1 MKILVV
7 EDDRANADLLT
18 YILTNQNYAIEVAN
32 DGEAAWE
39 LIVVYDY
46 DLLLIDITLPR
57 LDGISL
63 CRRIRESGYQMPIML
78 VTGRS
83 SSHDQAI
90 GLDAGADAY
99 MVKPLDQ
106 EELIARIRALL
117 RRGETAFHSV
127 LEWGSLQLDPST
139 HGVIYAGQPL
149 SLSPK
154 EFSILELFLR
164 NGRRVFTY
172 SVILDQLWA
181 YEETPSEDSV
191 RTHIKGLRQKFRRV
205 GAPTDLIETVYGLGY
220 RLKPLE
226 AIANSTTTDQLTSY
240 EVTQPIQQQTLS
252 ALAKV
257 WDRFK
262 TRVDEQVSI
271 LEQASAALIQRTLSS
286 ELQQQAAQAAHALS
300 GSLATFGLPEGARL
314 AEKIEYLLRIDE
326 SLLADQTLYLC
337 EQVTTLRQE
346 IDRASSDLITEQ
358 SEQEEALFANECPL
372 LLIIDAD
379 RQLATQLMNEA
390 VNWGFRGAIA
400 TTLSEAK
407 TKIEQDAPTVVLLD
421 PDITHPTTESLRL
434 LAKLSHQTPALPVLV
449 LTSHDRL
456 TDRLEVAQLGGHS
469 FLQKPLP
476 PDQILK
482 AVAQAAQRAESAKQR
497 VMILDDD
504 PQILTTLKGFLEPW
518 GLSVTTLNDPQ
529 QFWETLK
536 SCSPDLL
543 ILDVKMPS
551 LSGIELC
558 QTVRNNSHWGRLPII
573 FLTAHTD
580 AMIVNQMFSVG
591 ADDFVSKPIVG
602 PELVSR
608 IINRLERIKL
618 LQNAAEMDHLTKLS
632 NRRKST
638 QDLNKYLQLA
648 KQQNQPLC
656 LTTLDLDKLKEI
668 NDRHGYEAG
677 DMVMRQWGQL
687 LRQTFR
693 QNAVVAR
700 WESDEFVVA
709 LSGMTQAD
717 GIQRFTQLLTTLH
730 HRQFVAP
737 DQTQFRITFSAG
749 IAQYPEDGTALLSLY
764 QAASEA
770 LHQSKSAGGACIS
783 SAGNSRAVLRPTQS

>member
-7 EDDRANADLLT
+7 EDDEAIADVLT
-18 YILTNQNYAIEVAN
+18 CMLSNQNYVVEVAN

-63 CRRIRESGYQMPIML
+63 CRRVRAHDYKMPIL
-78 VTGRS
+78 VVTGRGS
-83 SSHDQAI
+83 GHDQAI

-99 MVKPLDQ
+99 MVKPLDH
-106 EELIARIRALL
+106 EVLIARIRALL
-117 RRGETAFHSV
+117 RRTGTTFQSV
-127 LEWGSLQLDPST
+127 LEKGNLRLDPTSREVT
-139 HGVIYAGQPL
+139 YAGQLL

-154 EFSILELFLR
+154 EFSILEFFLR
-164 NGRRVFTY
+164 NGRQVFTY
-172 SVILDQLWA
+172 SVILDQIWA
-181 YEETPSEDSV
+181 YGETPSEDAV

-226 AIANSTTTDQLTSY
+226 AIADSTKTAQLTSH
-240 EVTQPIQQQTLS
+240 EATQPIQQQTLS
-252 ALAKV
+252 ALSK
-257 WDRFK
+257 
-262 TRVDEQVSI
+262 
-271 LEQASAALIQRTLSS
+271 
-286 ELQQQAAQAAHALS
+286 
-300 GSLATFGLPEGARL
+300 
-314 AEKIEYLLRIDE
+314 
-326 SLLADQTLYLC
+326 
-337 EQVTTLRQE
+337 RQE
-346 IDRASSDLITEQ
+346 IDRASNDLTTERI
-358 SEQEEALFANECPL
+358 EPEESRFADERPL
-372 LLIIDAD
+372 LLIVDPD
-379 RQLATQLMNEA
+379 RQLAQQLMNEA
-390 VNWGFRGAIA
+390 VDWGFRSAIA
-400 TTLSEAK
+400 TTLSEAE
-407 TKIEQDAPTVVLLD
+407 TKIEQDAPSVVLLD
-421 PDITHPTTESLRL
+421 PDISHPTTDSLRL
-434 LAKLSHQTPALPVLV
+434 LAKLSHQTPAVPVLV

-469 FLQKPLP
+469 FLHKPLP
-476 PDQILK
+476 PAQVLK
-482 AVAQAAQRAESAKQR
+482 AIAQAAQQAETAKQR
-497 VMILDDD
+497 VMVVDAD
-504 PQILTTLKGFLEPW
+504 PQILATLKAFLEPW

-529 QFWETLK
+529 RFWETLK

-543 ILDVKMPS
+543 ILDVKMPGV
-551 LSGIELC
+551 SGVELC
-558 QTVRNNSHWGRLPII
+558 KIIRNNSRWGRLPII

-580 AMIVNQMFSVG
+580 AAIVNQMFSVG

-618 LQNAAEMDHLTKLS
+618 LQNAAETDYLTKLS
-632 NRRKST
+632 NRHKST

-648 KQQNQPLC
+648 NQQEQPLC
-656 LTTLDLDKLKEI
+656 LAVLDLDNLKEI
-668 NDRHGYEAG
+668 NDRHGYNTG

-709 LSGMTQAD
+709 LSSMIKAD
-717 GIQRFTQLLTTLH
+717 GIQRLSQLLATLH
-730 HRQFVAP
+730 HRKFVAP
-737 DQTQFRITFSAG
+737 EQSQFRITFSAG
-749 IAQYPEDGTALLSLY
+749 IAQYPDNGTDLHSLY

-770 LHQSKSAGGACIS
+770 LHQSKVAGCACIFSAGD
-783 SAGNSRAVLRPTQS
+783 SRAILK

>member
-7 EDDRANADLLT
+7 EDDEANADMLAC
-18 YILTNQNYAIEVAN
+18 ILCNQNYTVEVAK
-32 DGEAAWE
+32 DGEVAWE

-46 DLLLIDITLPR
+46 DLLLIDITLPH

-63 CRRIRESGYQMPIML
+63 CRRIRTHSYQMPILL

-99 MVKPLDQ
+99 MVKPFDH
-106 EELIARIRALL
+106 EVLIAGIRALL
-117 RRGETAFHSV
+117 RRRGTAFQSV
-127 LEWGSLQLDPST
+127 LEWGSLRFDPAT
-139 HGVIYAGQPL
+139 REVTYAEQPL

-154 EFSILELFLR
+154 EFSILEFFLR

-181 YEETPSEDSV
+181 YEETPGEDAV
-191 RTHIKGLRQKFRRV
+191 RTHIKGLRQKFRKV

-226 AIANSTTTDQLTSY
+226 AIADSISTDQLTSY
-240 EVTQPIQQQTLS
+240 QATQPIQQQTLS
-252 ALAKV
+252 ALSKV

-262 TRVDEQVSI
+262 TRVDEQVRI
-271 LEQASAALIQRTLSS
+271 LEQASAALMQQMLSPD
-286 ELQQQAAQAAHALS
+286 LQQQASQEAHTLS
-300 GSLATFGLPEGARL
+300 DSLATFGLPEGSRI
-314 AEKIEYLLRIDE
+314 AEKIEQLLHVNE
-326 SLLADQTLYLC
+326 SLKSDQTLCLC
-337 EQVTTLRQE
+337 ELVTALRQE
-346 IDRASSDLITEQ
+346 IDRASNDLTTER
-358 SEQEEALFANECPL
+358 SEQEESVFANERPL
-372 LLIIDAD
+372 LLIIDPD
-379 RQLATQLMNEA
+379 RQLAEQLVNEA
-390 VNWGFRGAIA
+390 VNWGFRSAIA
-400 TTLSEAK
+400 TTLSEAE

-421 PDITHPTTESLRL
+421 PDITHPTTDSLKL
-434 LAKLSHQTPALPVLV
+434 LAKLSHQTPAVPVLV
-449 LTSHDRL
+449 LTSHDQL
-456 TDRLEVAQLGGHS
+456 TDRLEVAQLGGHG
-469 FLQKPLP
+469 FLHKPLP
-476 PDQILK
+476 PAHVLK
-482 AVAQAAQRAESAKQR
+482 TVAQAAQRAEAAKQR
-497 VMILDDD
+497 VMVIDDD
-504 PQILTTLKGFLEPW
+504 PQILATLKGFLEPW

-529 QFWETLK
+529 RFWETLE

-543 ILDVKMPS
+543 ILDMKMS
-551 LSGIELC
+551 ALSGVELC
-558 QTVRNNSHWGRLPII
+558 QIIRNDSHWGHLPII

-580 AMIVNQMFSVG
+580 ATIINQVFSVG
-591 ADDFVSKPIVG
+591 ADDFVSKPIMN

-618 LQNAAEMDHLTKLS
+618 LQNAAETDHLTKLS

-648 KQQNQPLC
+648 NQQNQPLC
-656 LTTLDLDKLKEI
+656 LAVLDLDNFKEI
-668 NDRHGYEAG
+668 NDRHGYNTG

-693 QNAVVAR
+693 QNAVIAR

-709 LSGMTQAD
+709 LSSMIKAD
-717 GIQRFTQLLTTLH
+717 GIQRLTQLLATLH
-730 HRQFVAP
+730 HRQFVAS

-749 IAQYPEDGTALLSLY
+749 IAQYPDDGTDLYSLY

-770 LHQSKSAGGACIS
+770 LHQSKVAGCACIFSAGG
-783 SAGNSRAVLRPTQS
+783 SRASV

>member
-7 EDDRANADLLT
+7 EDDEANADMLAC
-18 YILTNQNYAIEVAN
+18 ILCNQNYTVEVAK
-32 DGEAAWE
+32 DGEVAWE

-46 DLLLIDITLPR
+46 DLLLIDITLPH

-63 CRRIRESGYQMPIML
+63 CRRIRTHSYQMPILL

-99 MVKPLDQ
+99 MVKPFDH
-106 EELIARIRALL
+106 EVLIAGIRALL
-117 RRGETAFHSV
+117 RRRGTAFQSV
-127 LEWGSLQLDPST
+127 LEWGSLRFDPAT
-139 HGVIYAGQPL
+139 REVTYAGQPL
-149 SLSPK
+149 YLSPK
-154 EFSILELFLR
+154 EFSILEFFLR

-181 YEETPSEDSV
+181 YEETPGEDAV

-226 AIANSTTTDQLTSY
+226 AIADSISTDQFTSSQG
-240 EVTQPIQQQTLS
+240 TQPIQQQTLS
-252 ALAKV
+252 ALSKV

-262 TRVDEQVSI
+262 TRVDEQIRI
-271 LEQASAALIQRTLSS
+271 LEQASAVLMQQMLSPDI
-286 ELQQQAAQAAHALS
+286 QQQASQEAHTLS
-300 GSLATFGLPEGARL
+300 DSLATFGLSEGSRI
-314 AEKIEYLLRIDE
+314 AEKIEQLLRVNE
-326 SLLADQTLYLC
+326 SLKSEQTLCLC
-337 EQVTTLRQE
+337 ELVTALRQE
-346 IDRASSDLITEQ
+346 IDRASNNLTTER
-358 SEQEEALFANECPL
+358 SEQEESVFANERPL

-379 RQLATQLMNEA
+379 RQLAEQLVNEA
-390 VNWGFRGAIA
+390 VNWGFRSAIA
-400 TTLSEAK
+400 TTLSEAE

-421 PDITHPTTESLRL
+421 PDITHPTTDSLRL
-434 LAKLSHQTPALPVLV
+434 LAKLSHQTPAVPVLV
-449 LTSHDRL
+449 LTSHDQL
-456 TDRLEVAQLGGHS
+456 TDRLEVAQLGGHG
-469 FLQKPLP
+469 FLHKPLP
-476 PDQILK
+476 PAHVLK
-482 AVAQAAQRAESAKQR
+482 AVAQAAQRAEAAKQR
-497 VMILDDD
+497 VMVIDDD
-504 PQILTTLKGFLEPW
+504 PQILATLKGFLEPW

-529 QFWETLK
+529 RFWETLE

-543 ILDVKMPS
+543 ILDMKMPD
-551 LSGIELC
+551 LSGVELC
-558 QTVRNNSHWGRLPII
+558 QIIRNDSHWGHLPII
-573 FLTAHTD
+573 FLIAHTD
-580 AMIVNQMFSVG
+580 ATIINQVFSVG
-591 ADDFVSKPIVG
+591 ADDFVSKPIVN

-618 LQNAAEMDHLTKLS
+618 LQNAAETDHLTKLS

-648 KQQNQPLC
+648 NQQNQPLC
-656 LTTLDLDKLKEI
+656 LAVLDLDNFKEI
-668 NDRHGYEAG
+668 NDRHGYNTG
-677 DMVMRQWGQL
+677 DMVMRQWGQF

-693 QNAVVAR
+693 QNAVIAR

-709 LSGMTQAD
+709 LSSMIKAD
-717 GIQRFTQLLTTLH
+717 GIQRLTQLLATLH

-749 IAQYPEDGTALLSLY
+749 IAQYPDDGTDLHSLY

-770 LHQSKSAGGACIS
+770 LHQSKVAGCACIF
-783 SAGNSRAVLRPTQS
+783 SAEGSRVSV

>member
-7 EDDRANADLLT
+7 EDDQANADLLACM
-18 YILTNQNYAIEVAN
+18 LSVENYTVEVAN

-46 DLLLIDITLPR
+46 DLLLIDITLPH

-63 CRRIRESGYQMPIML
+63 CRRLRAHGYQVPIL
-78 VTGRS
+78 IVTGRS

-99 MVKPLDQ
+99 MVKPLDS

-117 RRGETAFHSV
+117 RRGETAFQFV
-127 LEWGSLQLDPST
+127 LEWGSLRLDPT
-139 HGVIYAGQPL
+139 TREVNYAGQPL
-149 SLSPK
+149 LLSPK

-226 AIANSTTTDQLTSY
+226 AIADSISTDQPPSI
-240 EVTQPIQQQTLS
+240 EATQLSQQQTLNTLLDRQAIDS
-252 ALAKV
+252 A
-257 WDRFK
+257 
-262 TRVDEQVSI
+262 SI
-271 LEQASAALIQRTLSS
+271 NFT
-286 ELQQQAAQAAHALS
+286 
-300 GSLATFGLPEGARL
+300 PE
-314 AEKIEYLLRIDE
+314 RIG
-326 SLLADQTLYLC
+326 
-337 EQVTTLRQE
+337 
-346 IDRASSDLITEQ
+346 
-358 SEQEEALFANECPL
+358 QEESFADERPL
-372 LLIIDAD
+372 LLIVDSD
-379 RQLATQLMNEA
+379 RQLAAQLMTEA
-390 VNWGFRGAIA
+390 VNWGFRSAIA
-400 TTLSEAK
+400 TTLTEAK

-434 LAKLSHQTPALPVLV
+434 LAKLSHQTPAVPVLV

-456 TDRLEVAQLGGHS
+456 TDRLEVAQLGGHG
-469 FLQKPLP
+469 FLHKPLP
-476 PDQILK
+476 PAQVLK
-482 AVAQAAQRAESAKQR
+482 AIAQAVQRAEAAKQR
-497 VMILDDD
+497 VMVVDVD
-504 PQILTTLKGFLEPW
+504 PQLLAMLKGLLEPW
-518 GLSVTTLNDPQ
+518 GLGVTTLNDPQ
-529 QFWETLK
+529 QFWKTLE

-543 ILDVKMPS
+543 ILEMKMPS
-551 LSGIELC
+551 LSGVELC
-558 QTVRNNSHWGRLPII
+558 QIVRNDSRWSRLPII
-573 FLTAHTD
+573 FLTEHTD
-580 AMIVNQMFSVG
+580 AAIVNQVFSLG

-608 IINRLERIKL
+608 IINRLDRSKL
-618 LQNAAEMDHLTKLS
+618 LQNAAETDHLTKLS
-632 NRRKST
+632 NRHKST
-638 QDLNKYLQLA
+638 QDLNKYLRLA
-648 KQQNQPLC
+648 NQQEQPLC
-656 LTTLDLDKLKEI
+656 LATLDLDKLKEI
-668 NDRHGYEAG
+668 NERHGYNTG

-700 WESDEFVVA
+700 WESDEFVIA
-709 LSGMTQAD
+709 LFGTTKAEGTQ
-717 GIQRFTQLLTTLH
+717 RLTQLLKTLRP
-730 HRQFVAP
+730 RQFVAP
-737 DQTQFRITFSAG
+737 DQIQFQITFSAG
-749 IAQYPEDGTALLSLY
+749 IAQYPEDGTDLHSLY

-770 LHQSKSAGGACIS
+770 LHQSKVAGGACIF
-783 SAGNSRAVLRPTQS
+783 SAGDSRVILKTTQP